1 MVAIVF
7 GQFDFGFGFEDRMM
21 LSFQPTHQEVVKE
34 EELKK
39 TY

>member
-7 GQFDFGFGFEDRMM
+7 GQFDFGFEDRMM
-21 LSFQPTHQEVVKE
+21 LSFQLTHQEVVKE